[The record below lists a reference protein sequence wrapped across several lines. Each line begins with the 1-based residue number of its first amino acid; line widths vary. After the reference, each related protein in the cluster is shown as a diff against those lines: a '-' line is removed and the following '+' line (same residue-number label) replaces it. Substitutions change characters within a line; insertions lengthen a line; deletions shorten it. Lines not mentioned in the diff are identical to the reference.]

1 MRKRYKNEIKD
12 LKILIEQEIELG
24 TKKQKKEDK
33 VKKHRI
39 RIDIIISEAEDLN
52 IRLINKLNE
61 MRKIRTEINELEK
74 EKDLD
79 CINMMEILKGYE
91 KLAQIIYLI
100 LIKSLI
106 VYADHSLL
114 SFDLCQSSMNST
126 NLIV

>member
-12 LKILIEQEIELG
+12 LKILIGQEIELG

-61 MRKIRTEINELEK
+61 MKKIRTEINELEK

-106 VYADHSLL
+106 VYVDHSLL

>member
-12 LKILIEQEIELG
+12 LKILIGQEIELG

-33 VKKHRI
+33 VKKHR
-39 RIDIIISEAEDLN
+39 
-52 IRLINKLNE
+52 LNE
-61 MRKIRTEINELEK
+61 MKKIRTKINELEK

-106 VYADHSLL
+106 VYVDHSLL